1 MIDALYNI
9 SPVFLKRSY
18 INAFKALQYLK
29 YKSGIIRLP
38 ETESSSL
45 SFSTMKAYN
54 RQRLYGFRPKLCY
67 APYSSM
73 FFSRAGY
80 MSPCYATYGK
90 NSDKWPETSVRD
102 AWFSGELQN
111 IREAMDEG
119 NLNHACGFC
128 QPQFEQHN
136 FGSLLPNK
144 YEHYGISKGKYPKI
158 MEFELSNRCN
168 LQCVMCDGNLSSS
181 IRKHRDKQP
190 PLPEVYDNRFL
201 EELREFIPHLQ
212 MAEFTGGDPFLI
224 PIYYEI
230 WEMIKKAN
238 PGCRILITTNG
249 NTWSERIESM
259 LNTHKNLHFNI
270 SIDSLRKDVYETIR
284 VGADFD
290 DVMKNSKRFID
301 YCHRH
306 KTTCNILVCPM
317 SINLNDLPELVS
329 FGNEHGCGVFFHTV
343 VKPQKLSL
351 KYQSADFL
359 HQAIEKLKTFTP
371 PRSTDQEKQN
381 AGNYHS
387 MLSQLESWHQQKR
400 QQENETPR
408 NPETAYAETME
419 ALDKRAREKV
429 FRLVKALENDY
440 RRASVLTLFCDS
452 DAETIKQM
460 VEAQDE
466 NRLLQQA
473 RKQLNEEVNP

>member
-1 MIDALYNI
+1 M
-9 SPVFLKRSY
+9 LK
-18 INAFKALQYLK
+18 
-29 YKSGIIRLP
+29 LP
-38 ETESSSL
+38 DKKQSSL
-45 SFSTMKAYN
+45 SLSTMKAYN

-90 NSDKWPETSVRD
+90 NSDKWPETSLRD
-102 AWFSGELQN
+102 AWFHGGFKD
-111 IREAMDEG
+111 IRQAMDEG
-119 NLNHACGFC
+119 NLEYACGFC

-201 EELREFIPHLQ
+201 GELREFIPHLK

-230 WEMIKKAN
+230 WEMIREMN
-238 PGCRILITTNG
+238 PQCKILITTNG
-249 NTWSERIESM
+249 NTCSKRIENM
-259 LNTHKNLHFNI
+259 LSHYKNLHFNI
-270 SIDSLRKDVYETIR
+270 SIDSLRPEVYESIR

-290 DVMKNSKRFID
+290 DVMKNSRRFID
-301 YCHRH
+301 YCHRND
-306 KTTCNILVCPM
+306 TTCNILVCPM
-317 SINLNDLPELVS
+317 SINLNDLAKLVT

-343 VKPQKLSL
+343 IKPQELSL

-359 HQAIEKLKTFTP
+359 HQAIEKLKGFSP

-381 AGNYHS
+381 ADNYHS
-387 MLSQLESWHQQKR
+387 LISQLESWHEEKLQHEKQV
-400 QQENETPR
+400 PHS
-408 NPETAYAETME
+408 PEAAFADILEV
-419 ALDKRAREKV
+419 LDQSTQEKV
-429 FRLVKALENDY
+429 TRLVDTLANDY
-440 RRASVLTLFCDS
+440 HRATVLELFRDGN
-452 DAETIKQM
+452 AEKIKKM
-460 VEAQDE
+460 VESEDE
-466 NRLLQQA
+466 NKLLQQA